1 MLHNASGTFSAQNS
15 LVYRVITISFDIAD
29 FIISDV
35 YIDPTPA
42 STHVTRCLFDLVT
55 DFRTIINLGLRR
67 HLAFP
72 IEGGLGKLDPRQQD
86 GQPRTI
92 CQTVKFDISV
102 RIC

>member
-15 LVYRVITISFDIAD
+15 LVNRVVTISFDIAD
-29 FIISDV
+29 FIITNV

-42 STHVTRCLFDLVT
+42 SAHVARCLFDLVANFGAIL
-55 DFRTIINLGLRR
+55 DLRLRR

-72 IEGGLGKLDPRQQD
+72 LDGDLGGRDPPEQ
-86 GQPRTI
+86 GAQPRTI